1 MKQKKKQNVNN
12 KFNFDDE
19 YIIGVSTSAS
29 PVNKVATK
37 KKKTAT
43 KKNTKQVKKQQVN
56 NKQVTKKQIDKKKMN
71 SKKLQINKKITKIVA
86 VIFLFVGAGCFL
98 CLSPVFNVQEI
109 IVENNNIISDDTI
122 RSLSRIQLYK
132 NIFLINKLETIS
144 NVQENPYINTLKVSR
159 ILPNKIKIQVEER
172 EEKYLLEFA
181 EGKYA
186 ILDGQGYVLAV
197 TSELKEMVVIIGGE
211 TNIEELVKVNGN
223 KNRLCEK
230 DLKKLDTVAKI
241 IQIAESYEINSF
253 ITKIDISDEDNIKL
267 ILDTEEKIVYLGSCS
282 DLNTRIQYMKE
293 ILNKEKGKKGIMFIN
308 GNLSTDRAF
317 FRENV

>member
-29 PVNKVATK
+29 PVKKVAKK

-43 KKNTKQVKKQQVN
+43 KRPAKKIEKQVNSKK
-56 NKQVTKKQIDKKKMN
+56 VTKKQINKKKMSN
-71 SKKLQINKKITKIVA
+71 KKMQINKNIAKIVA

-98 CLSPVFNVQEI
+98 CLSPVFDIQEI
-109 IVENNNIISDDTI
+109 IVEDNNIIPDDTI
-122 RSLSRIQLYK
+122 RSISRIELYK
-132 NIFLINKLETIS
+132 NIFLVNKLDIIS
-144 NVQENPYINTLKVSR
+144 NVQENPYVDKLKVSR
-159 ILPNKIKIQVEER
+159 VLPNKIKIQIEER
-172 EEKYLLEFA
+172 TEKYLLEFA

-186 ILDGQGYVLAV
+186 ILDGQGYILAL
-197 TSELKEMVVIIGGE
+197 TSELKEIPIITGSE

-241 IQIAESYEINSF
+241 LQIAESYEVNNF
-253 ITKIDISDEDNIKL
+253 ITKIDISDGDNIKL
-267 ILDTEEKIVYLGSCS
+267 ILETEEKVVYLGSCS

-293 ILNKEKGKKGIMFIN
+293 ILNKEKGKKGIMLIN
-308 GNLSTDRAF
+308 GNLSTDRAY